1 MEFISSHQLDV
12 MLFLSGCCG
21 ILAVMTMMPK
31 FMSRQRR
38 IILTLME
45 AASTLLLICDRL
57 SYLYRGDASTLG
69 WFTVRI
75 SNGACYFFMLFIPF
89 LVTQFMRDLYKNE
102 GGLERA
108 PKRLAV
114 CDVLFA
120 VGVVLLV
127 VSQFTGLYYTFD
139 GQNRYQRSPE
149 NYVSYIIPVIIV
161 VMQESVVIQH
171 RARLRKNLSL
181 ALGLGIVLPTI
192 AAVVQ
197 FFLYGLSLTSITTVV
212 VVIGFYVYVLCS
224 LGEEVENAKNR
235 EIESYKA
242 AQKREA
248 VMFTE
253 TTEALANAID
263 AKDKYTHGHSTRVAA
278 ISKRIAKEAG
288 FTDAECDQVYFAALL
303 HDVGKIGVRD
313 DVINK
318 HGELTDEE
326 FEEIRQHPVFGERI
340 LSSIKESPYLS
351 TGAHYHHERYDG
363 TGYPEGLSGEDIP
376 RIARIISVAD
386 AYDAMT
392 STRSYRAAL
401 SKQEVKD
408 ELLNGMGTQF
418 DREYAEIMLRLMDE
432 GATEDE

>member
-1 MEFISSHQLDV
+1 
-12 MLFLSGCCG
+12 
-21 ILAVMTMMPK
+21 
-31 FMSRQRR
+31 
-38 IILTLME
+38 
-45 AASTLLLICDRL
+45 
-57 SYLYRGDASTLG
+57 
-69 WFTVRI
+69 
-75 SNGACYFFMLFIPF
+75 
-89 LVTQFMRDLYKNE
+89 
-102 GGLERA
+102 
-108 PKRLAV
+108 
-114 CDVLFA
+114 
-120 VGVVLLV
+120 
-127 VSQFTGLYYTFD
+127 
-139 GQNRYQRSPE
+139 
-149 NYVSYIIPVIIV
+149 
-161 VMQESVVIQH
+161 MQESVVIQH

-418 DREYAEIMLRLMDE
+418 DGEYAEIMLRLMDE